1 MEESIKDRSAL
12 ILVFLSGIL
21 LAYVLLT
28 ITEQARLGGGKPT
41 GEEPYKL
48 GLLGRPLRND
58 GLKDWP
64 VTVKERPFLRPD
76 IKGES
81 LAALNQALDAKLQ
94 GRKEKAHKLFQHALV
109 LDPTHVEAL
118 TEYGEFIESDDVVKA
133 DHLYTCALT
142 INGSHSR
149 ALDNM
154 KRTTVIV
161 KDIDNQMLERIENK
175 QEEFMKVPS
184 HHPELDKVKKE
195 LYYLH
200 IYHTTA
206 IEGNTMTLE
215 QVRHVMETGMAVPG
229 KSIMEHNEIIGMSA
243 ALKYINQTMSNRFG
257 SLTIRDI
264 QEIHR
269 RVMGNV
275 DPIEAGNFRTNQ
287 VFVGDHI
294 PAAASELDELMQEF
308 IDWLNSNDALDL
320 HPIELAALAHY
331 KLVHIH
337 PFVDG
342 NGRTSRLLMNVILMQ
357 AGYPPIDVKVT
368 ERHEYY
374 TAIKTGN
381 QGDIRPFIRFIAR
394 CTERMLDT
402 YLWLYSD
409 APNSTFPEIEDGKT
423 IILGP

>member
-1 MEESIKDRSAL
+1 MEASVFKDRITL
-12 ILVFLSGIL
+12 IAVFISGIL
-21 LAYVLLT
+21 LAYVLLSLN
-28 ITEQARLGGGKPT
+28 EHHSLGGPGHP
-41 GEEPYKL
+41 PYSI
-48 GLLGRPLRND
+48 GLLGTPLRND

-81 LAALNQALDAKLQ
+81 LAALHQALDAKLQ
-94 GRKEKAHKLFQHALV
+94 GRTEKAHKLFQHALA
-109 LDPTHVEAL
+109 LDPNHVEAL
-118 TEYGEFIESDDVVKA
+118 TEYGEFIEEEDVVKA

-142 INGSHSR
+142 INASHTR
-149 ALDNM
+149 ALVNV
-154 KRTTVIV
+154 KRTSLIV
-161 KDIDNQMLERIENK
+161 QDIDNKMLERIETK
-175 QEEFMKVPS
+175 QEQFLKVPS
-184 HHPELDKVKKE
+184 HHPALDRVKKE

-229 KSIMEHNEIIGMSA
+229 KSIMEHNEIIGLSA

-269 RVMGNV
+269 RVIGNV
-275 DPIEAGNFRTNQ
+275 DPIEAGHFRTNQ

-294 PAAASELDELMQEF
+294 PAPPSDLEELMVEF
-308 IDWLNSNDALDL
+308 INWLNSDEALDL

-357 AGYPPIDVKVT
+357 AGYPPIDIKVS

-381 QGDIRPFIRFIAR
+381 QGDIRPFIRFIAK
-394 CTERMLDT
+394 CTEGMLDT

-409 APNSTFPEIEDGKT
+409 TSNSTLPEIEDGKT
-423 IILGP
+423 IILGPS